1 MQGFDAMTFQERVK
15 ALFAKETYLK
25 SDGALDTRK
34 LLKRTL
40 VLMLFIFLLYY
51 IGFQFYKRLGW
62 DKNAVVQRFITDFG
76 VPGVALYVY
85 IVDLFVL
92 PLSVDLMWPFV
103 MDWHPLLAIVVMG
116 TASVAGAFSAYLFGR
131 LVGLIPLFRRWVLRQ
146 SGTHTEQLITKYGI
160 WAIVISGLTPLPF
173 STICTVAGI
182 VELKVHLVLLSIT
195 IRYVRMALYYLIFAG
210 LIVIG

>member
-1 MQGFDAMTFQERVK
+1 MTIKERVK
-15 ALFAKETYLK
+15 TLFAKETYLR
-25 SDGALDTRK
+25 SDGSLDTKK
-34 LLKRTL
+34 LFKRTL
-40 VLMLFIFLLYY
+40 VLMLFIFSLYF
-51 IGFQFYKRLGW
+51 IGFQFYRRLGW
-62 DKNAVVQRFITDFG
+62 DQNVVVQKFITDFG
-76 VPGVALYVY
+76 VMGVALYVF

-103 MDWHPLLAIVVMG
+103 MEWHPLLAIAIMG
-116 TASVAGAFSAYLFGR
+116 TASVAGAFCAYLFGR
-131 LVGLIPLFRRWVLRQ
+131 LVGLIPIFKRWVLKQ

-182 VELKVHLVLLSIT
+182 VELKIHHVLLSCL

>member
-1 MQGFDAMTFQERVK
+1 MTLKERVK
-15 ALFAKETYLK
+15 ALFSKETYLLA
-25 SDGALDTRK
+25 DGSLDTKK
-34 LLKRTL
+34 LFKRTL
-40 VLMLFIFLLYY
+40 VLMLFIFSLYF
-51 IGFQFYKRLGW
+51 IGFQFYQRLGL
-62 DKNAVVQRFITDFG
+62 DQNAVVQRFITDFG
-76 VPGVALYVY
+76 VSGVALYVY

-103 MDWHPLLAIVVMG
+103 MEWHPLLAIVVMG

-131 LVGLIPLFRRWVLRQ
+131 LMGLIPLFKRWVLRQ

-182 VELKVHLVLLSIT
+182 VELKVHHVLLSSL